1 MLDMAFLDMEGYE
14 IDEEIMLD
22 HAQSIL
28 AYYAG
33 DGWYRDGH
41 SFDYYSCWA
50 FNVYAPIWNL
60 WYGYEKQPYIAA
72 KFEEHS
78 NKLMETYADFFDR
91 DGFTNMWGRSN
102 IYRNAATS
110 AFDGNLMLHNSTADP
125 GLARRISSGSL
136 LQFMTRDDFLFKGVP
151 TLGFYGQFTPL
162 VQNLHSGLAR
172 HFFVCI
178 CRQIIHSGQR
188 QKIMVLGRHLEA
200 RAPRLHH

>member
-102 IYRNAATS
+102 IY
-110 AFDGNLMLHNSTADP
+110 P
-125 GLARRISSGSL
+125 
-136 LQFMTRDDFLFKGVP
+136 
-151 TLGFYGQFTPL
+151 
-162 VQNLHSGLAR
+162 
-172 HFFVCI
+172 
-178 CRQIIHSGQR
+178 
-188 QKIMVLGRHLEA
+188 
-200 RAPRLHH
+200 